1 MKRLLCLVTALCMA
15 LALLPCG
22 ASAVDII
29 GEVEKAKK
37 ALRSV
42 EKTLTVYNDIMMDE
56 FLSLAS
62 KQLTNADQ
70 VKLSFDKEADF
81 RRYNA
86 SSKKA
91 GSLTVNIRFE
101 CEGYVSHD
109 MYTFAIPILTGDA
122 AANNADTEK
131 LAEDRAAV
139 SGVFKNVSFDADV
152 TKEDILAKVR
162 AVVKNGTTIEW
173 KDDFVKVD
181 STDTKK
187 GSVKGTLELTLNGKK
202 DTVRVFNGLRLAAAS
217 AGDNTGTA
225 APSLTGFNDVV
236 SGAYYEAAVKWA
248 VDNKITTG
256 TSAATFTPD
265 ATCTRAQ
272 IITFIWRAMGSPKTG
287 AANPFTDVN
296 TTDYFYDA
304 AVWANKLG
312 FTSGTEFAPE
322 TPCTRASTVTY
333 LWIAAGSPSADTEAG
348 FSDVAASADY
358 AKAVAW
364 AVEEGITSGVSA
376 TEFAPGTI
384 CSRGQIVTFLN
395 RTFE

>member
-1 MKRLLCLVTALCMA
+1 M
-15 LALLPCG
+15 
-22 ASAVDII
+22 
-29 GEVEKAKK
+29 
-37 ALRSV
+37 
-42 EKTLTVYNDIMMDE
+42 
-56 FLSLAS
+56 
-62 KQLTNADQ
+62 
-70 VKLSFDKEADF
+70 
-81 RRYNA
+81 
-86 SSKKA
+86 
-91 GSLTVNIRFE
+91 
-101 CEGYVSHD
+101 
-109 MYTFAIPILTGDA
+109 
-122 AANNADTEK
+122 
-131 LAEDRAAV
+131 
-139 SGVFKNVSFDADV
+139 
-152 TKEDILAKVR
+152 
-162 AVVKNGTTIEW
+162 
-173 KDDFVKVD
+173 
-181 STDTKK
+181 
-187 GSVKGTLELTLNGKK
+187 
-202 DTVRVFNGLRLAAAS
+202 FNGLRLAAAS
-217 AGDNTGTA
+217 AGDNNSTA

>member
-42 EKTLTVYNDIMMDE
+42 EKTLTVYNDITMDE

-62 KQLTNADQ
+62 KQLSNADQ

-86 SSKKA
+86 SSQKA

-162 AVVKNGTTIEW
+162 AVV
-173 KDDFVKVD
+173 
-181 STDTKK
+181 
-187 GSVKGTLELTLNGKK
+187 
-202 DTVRVFNGLRLAAAS
+202 
-217 AGDNTGTA
+217 
-225 APSLTGFNDVV
+225 
-236 SGAYYEAAVKWA
+236 
-248 VDNKITTG
+248 
-256 TSAATFTPD
+256 
-265 ATCTRAQ
+265 
-272 IITFIWRAMGSPKTG
+272 
-287 AANPFTDVN
+287 
-296 TTDYFYDA
+296 
-304 AVWANKLG
+304 
-312 FTSGTEFAPE
+312 
-322 TPCTRASTVTY
+322 
-333 LWIAAGSPSADTEAG
+333 
-348 FSDVAASADY
+348 
-358 AKAVAW
+358 
-364 AVEEGITSGVSA
+364 
-376 TEFAPGTI
+376 
-384 CSRGQIVTFLN
+384 
-395 RTFE
+395 